1 MAQDKG
7 GRAPGMELLEE
18 ALSLVMNRKKAGEA
32 VDRMEEAFGSLAAV
46 FRAPQGQLEDVARL
60 EEIPRRYLQLTLEL
74 ARSYLEDQAGQMLRI
89 YDLRSRADAFR
100 PKFLGKKNEIVCLML
115 LDGRGH
121 LRYNDVLL
129 EGSVSEV
136 PIYLRKIV
144 RLCIEYQ
151 VQQVVLAHN
160 HPSGNPAPSRGDMLA
175 TCRVALA
182 LESIDAQLVD
192 HLIFTEDDMFSFQ
205 ESGMLGSIL
214 RHNLSLHKE
223 TLTVVEEIY
232 KQLPPV

>member
-1 MAQDKG
+1 MAAWRRCS
-7 GRAPGMELLEE
+7 GRP
-18 ALSLVMNRKKAGEA
+18 R
-32 VDRMEEAFGSLAAV
+32 
-46 FRAPQGQLEDVARL
+46 GQLEDVAQL
-60 EEIPRRYLQLTLEL
+60 EEVPRRYLQLTLEL

-151 VQQVVLAHN
+151 VQQVVLAPQ
-160 HPSGNPAPSRGDMLA
+160 PSQRQTPPPAGGTCWPPAGWPWPWRASTPSWW
-175 TCRVALA
+175 T
-182 LESIDAQLVD
+182 
-192 HLIFTEDDMFSFQ
+192 T
-205 ESGMLGSIL
+205 
-214 RHNLSLHKE
+214 
-223 TLTVVEEIY
+223 
-232 KQLPPV
+232 

>member
-46 FRAPQGQLEDVARL
+46 FRAPQGQLEDVAQL
-60 EEIPRRYLQLTLEL
+60 EEVPRRYLQLTLEL

-160 HPSGNPAPSRGDMLA
+160 HPSGLALPSEADHTATARVQRALDTVGIQLLDHIVVADGDFVSMAQNGQLRPAPL
-175 TCRVALA
+175 
-182 LESIDAQLVD
+182 
-192 HLIFTEDDMFSFQ
+192 
-205 ESGMLGSIL
+205 
-214 RHNLSLHKE
+214 
-223 TLTVVEEIY
+223 
-232 KQLPPV
+232 

>member
-46 FRAPQGQLEDVARL
+46 FRAPQGQLEDVAQL
-60 EEIPRRYLQLTLEL
+60 EEVPRRYLQLTLEL
-74 ARSYLEDQAGQMLRI
+74 ARAYLEDQAGQMLRI

-182 LESIDAQLVD
+182 PGEHRRPAGGPPDLHRGRHVLLPGKRHAGVYPPAQPLPAQGDVD
-192 HLIFTEDDMFSFQ
+192 GVGGDL
-205 ESGMLGSIL
+205 
-214 RHNLSLHKE
+214 
-223 TLTVVEEIY
+223 
-232 KQLPPV
+232 

>member
-1 MAQDKG
+1 M
-7 GRAPGMELLEE
+7 
-18 ALSLVMNRKKAGEA
+18 
-32 VDRMEEAFGSLAAV
+32 
-46 FRAPQGQLEDVARL
+46 
-60 EEIPRRYLQLTLEL
+60 QLTLEL
-74 ARSYLEDQAGQMLRI
+74 ARAYLEDQAGQMLRI

-205 ESGMLGSIL
+205 EK
-214 RHNLSLHKE
+214 RHAG
-223 TLTVVEEIY
+223 VY
-232 KQLPPV
+232 PPAQPLPAQGDVDGVGGDL